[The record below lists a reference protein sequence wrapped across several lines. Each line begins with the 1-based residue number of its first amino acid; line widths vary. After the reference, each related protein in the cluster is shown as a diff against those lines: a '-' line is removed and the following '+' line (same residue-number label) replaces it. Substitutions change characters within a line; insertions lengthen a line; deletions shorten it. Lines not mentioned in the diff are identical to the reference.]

1 MKKIYV
7 FLMLFFV
14 GSLLPQVSAQ
24 RLAEYTCTSSLG
36 TYTPVSSSAT
46 VMSPSSTDDGSAQL
60 ALPFNFA
67 FGEETFSSGSTI
79 YVGTN
84 GYITLNANYTSTT
97 PSTSGNYSVISPLGH
112 DLRLN
117 TNSEKMKYEVTG
129 TAPNRVLTIEWCGIE
144 TYYSSNNP
152 YNIYNFQVKLYEGS
166 SNIQFCYGAFTMETS
181 KTPFCFLREYTNN
194 DYVWIK
200 SDWNTPVFNTTG
212 TINGLSISTSSYPAE
227 GRIYTFTRP
236 VVTCPKPI
244 NPTITGL
251 GTTAA
256 TMTWTAGG
264 TESNWDVYVALASA
278 AEPTSTTAPTAS
290 TTSTSYTFTG
300 LTPGATYKAYVRAN
314 CGGGDKSSWNSV
326 SFMTFCNP
334 VSLPYTENFDSYT
347 TSGSGNLPSCWRL
360 YQPYES
366 GSTVYPY
373 ISSSNPVSGN
383 MSFYFYSSSSVNPI
397 VVLPE
402 FDLGNL
408 SSVKDLRVKFNM
420 RPGNLN
426 AKIVVGVMTNPLE
439 PSTFVAVKTVQNSV
453 ANEYEYHRVS
463 LSGYSGSGRFI
474 ALKHLNS
481 GGTYTIYIDDI
492 VVEEI
497 PACIEIEN
505 PTVTNITT
513 TSATVSWTAVGTES
527 SWDVYIA
534 PASANAPTASTTPT
548 ETVNSTSKTFTGLTQ
563 NTKYTVYVRANCGNN
578 IVSEWEPV
586 SFYTACD
593 PISVLPYEEDF
604 ESYPTNTNSTP
615 VANNLPN
622 CWDYY
627 CTSTSTTSSYRF
639 YPILYSASA
648 TAHSGSNY
656 LRFYSFT
663 TTSTYGDEYAILPEI
678 NTALI
683 PINTLRLTFWQR
695 EGSTTSTYHFPLI
708 VGVMSDPNVPSSF
721 VPIDTFLMESTT
733 YTQQTVDFNSYTGNG
748 NRIAFKMERSTSGYN
763 TGYVDDIKL
772 EEIPQCTAPTQ
783 LTVSEK
789 TNNQATV
796 SWTAGSTETAW
807 TVLCYPADATAS
819 DGISVNV
826 TGTPTCVISSLLANT
841 TYQVFVMA
849 NCPGGGHS
857 ASISTTFTTMCD
869 PEPLPFTEDFESFTS
884 YGTAVYPDCW
894 QRSQTYNLTSTT
906 KYPYVSNST
915 YAPSGT
921 RSLYFYSSS
930 STNNTAVLPQM
941 NLGNYS
947 MRNLKVSFSMRT
959 PSSYSACKMMVGV
972 MTNPDSA
979 STFVPV
985 DTVQN
990 TVTGSSQQHSVF
1002 LLPYTGN
1009 GRFIAFRN
1017 LNTSTYPTY
1026 IDDVTVEL
1034 ITCFNPTA
1042 LALTAV
1048 TSSTATVSWTA
1059 GDQENQW
1066 DVYIASSTAA
1076 APTAATAPIATVN
1089 SATHTFTE
1097 LAAGTSYKAYVRANC
1112 GNGDVSEWVSV
1123 DLTTNCNPMALP
1135 YTEDFDSYTS
1145 TGSAS
1150 YVTCWRRY
1158 QTYVNGTYI
1167 YPNISSSY
1175 PVSGTKC
1182 LYFTSN
1188 SSTYSLA
1195 VLPELALGNLSMSD
1209 LRVTFSMRPNNLT
1222 TKMVVGVMDNP
1233 VDPSSFV
1240 PVDTVQNTAASVHE
1254 VHKVLLSNYTGN
1266 GGFIAFRLLNT
1277 SGTYGLYIDDVTVE
1291 EAPYCLEP
1299 NDITVTNLSDNS
1311 AEIAW
1316 TAGATESS
1324 WDVYIAESTAEA
1336 PTEITQPLASVNT
1349 PTYAFPSLNAGAS
1362 YKAYVRANCVS
1373 DGVSPWVSVEFTTL
1387 CNPLTVPYTE
1397 NFNSYSQGISTNT
1410 AVPTGYP
1417 AVDMPT
1423 CWLFKN
1429 RSNSTSAYPQAF
1441 LTSYSYYAVD
1451 GNCLFF
1457 KSSSTTP
1464 LYAVLPAM
1472 SENINNLQLTYTY
1485 RNESVS
1491 ASNGTLYVGYMTN
1504 PMDESSFVSLHTCAQ
1519 TTEKTPELVRYNTVN
1534 PTPNTSYYIAFK
1546 YVGGTSNNY
1555 YLSIDD
1561 VSVELIPSCLPP
1573 TTPVVSNVS
1582 DNGAT
1587 ITWTAGGTETSWELG
1602 IAEEGTSNWNTVI
1615 VNNNPTYDVTGLI
1628 ASTGYQLRVKALC
1641 GTNDESTYATTT
1653 FATAACGLADQ
1664 CLYTFVLGDSYGD
1677 GWNGGYLVVMQN
1689 DAPIDTLKAV
1699 NHSLSSTQTYD
1710 TVQMMLCHNT
1720 SIDLVWNSGNYDDE
1734 VSIYLFNPFG
1744 DQLFDQSDLTVFDDP
1759 LFTFTTNCIP
1769 PSCFDPTNL
1778 TMAEATATTA
1788 TITWTLGG
1796 TESSWDLYLSSSITD
1811 VPTAN
1816 STPTYTVTATSYT
1829 FSDLTSGTA
1838 YTAYVRAN
1846 CGSGDVSEWV
1856 SAPFATECEVVTV
1869 TPTTP
1874 FVENFDN
1881 ATTSSLPPCWT
1892 NTRMVGTNDWQVVTP
1907 SSNPSSAY
1915 SGTQAV
1921 QFKSITRGNQSTL
1934 QMPTFDL
1941 TGLAHPMLSFWYT
1954 NKLWSNDQDTLKIYY
1969 RTSSTD
1975 TWSLLATYD
1984 SDISS
1989 WTQDSL
1995 LLPNPSATYQILF
2008 YGISRYGYGIYLD
2021 DVTVKEGNIP
2031 TSQCGYVF
2039 ALNDSYG
2046 DGWNNAGIGVY
2057 ADGDLVDILTISNGF
2072 SETDT
2077 LMFDDGTALELEWIM
2092 GGWDAEASFTLYDPF
2107 GYEVY
2112 SFAVDNAPDDEDVFY
2127 TGTVTCTPPAC
2138 FAPRNLSLL
2147 GTTVNSATVT
2157 WTAGNTETAWEVYL
2171 SSTATDV
2178 PDATSNPTATATDT
2192 IYTFTNLTAGT
2203 TYTAYVRSNCGN
2215 DGLSN
2220 WVPVEFIPGLC
2231 DYVFVL
2237 NGGDIEGGWNGAGLV
2252 VIVNGTPIDTLDMW
2266 KVIDE
2271 GDDYPNAIP
2280 VTFADGATLSLLW
2293 IPGLQDEDISFTL
2306 TDPYG
2311 YSVYTCTDASTLGDT
2326 IYTGVISCSSP
2337 TCPPPTNLVVSDVAN
2352 TSATLTW
2359 TPSGNESSW
2368 AVEIAEFG
2376 SSNWSTFTANNTPT
2390 YTLTGLTASTPYQVR
2405 VKAVCA
2411 ADDDSY
2417 YVTNSFT
2424 TAACALADQCSY
2436 TFVLGDGYGDGWN
2449 GGSLVVTQNG
2459 SAVAT
2464 IQAINH
2470 NVSSTQTYDTIHLM
2484 LCNNM
2489 STSLV
2494 WHSGDFDDEVGVLLL
2509 GPDGLQLFSQ
2519 EDLSAASA
2527 TIFTFTTD
2535 CSAAPCSAVS
2545 IPYSENFDSYPFTGN
2560 AYYPECWKRSNTYSS
2575 TNEYPYIG
2583 NFVSLSGSNSLYFYS
2598 SSSTYNLAVLPQLS
2612 LGNLS
2617 MSDLQVRF
2625 SMYSSNVNAKMVVGV
2640 MTNPQDVSTFTPI
2653 DTVKI
2658 GTASTF
2664 EEHKVSL
2671 SSYTGNGRYV
2681 ALRNINTSYNSISI
2695 DDVWVEQLP
2704 SCRNVTQLGVTV
2716 LTDSSATVAWTAGST
2731 ETAWDLYLS
2740 TSAADVPNANSTPTA
2755 SATSPAYTFAGL
2767 TGNTTYTAYV
2777 RADCGAEKSEWEN
2790 VSFTTPCRA
2799 VTLPYSE
2806 NFDSY
2811 TTTGVGNIPDCWTQN
2826 SSYSP
2831 GYPYING
2838 NNAFSGSNSIYYYCS
2853 NTAYNMAVLP
2863 EVNLGDLLMSDL
2875 RVKFTMNPSSTN
2887 AKIIVGVMTNPT
2899 DVSTFVPVDT
2909 VQNSEA
2915 ALFEEHKVLLTNY
2928 NGNGKYVALKNYNVD
2943 GYYSIY
2949 LDDVVL
2955 EQIPACPEP
2964 NDLTV
2969 TDITATTATLSWTT
2983 AGTPAGFTV
2992 EYSADNGAS
3001 WITASNTV
3009 TASPYTITNLTP
3021 RSYYDVRV
3029 FANCGTETSNAS
3041 YTSVNTQCVLQ
3052 GELPIGTVEN
3062 NTSSYIPSSTVWKYS
3077 LAEQLFTAAELGN
3090 QPSNLSAVSFYC
3102 TSNYVTDR
3110 NWDIYLI
3117 SVPSS
3122 TTTLSSFVDL
3132 NNGSMMDT
3140 VFSGTVRINNGW
3152 ITVNFDKDY
3161 PYDGTSNLI
3170 LVLDDNTGSFN
3181 NTFYFAT
3188 NAYTNGA
3195 VYVRSDNTNY
3205 NPDSMSVLSPYTYN
3219 YRNVVKFTYCN
3230 DMGVICP
3237 VPTDLAA
3244 TNVTSSTADITWTD
3258 PNTAYQAL
3266 QLQYQPANGTTSQN
3280 VDTTLDF
3287 SQKGYSNGQSLDGEN
3302 VTIDNNISFV
3312 ANKGTSNTAPAY
3324 YDIGSALRIY
3334 GKNNFVVTA
3343 ANGVVITGIEIE
3355 AGASNH
3361 PNINWSADGGQSHS
3375 INGTSTHYI
3384 IDSLAANTV
3393 TVTNPA
3399 TSGHLRME
3407 SLTVHYTVSGDGW
3420 MNVENPV
3427 SPQTLTNLTPETEYL
3442 VRMRAI
3448 CSAGDT
3454 SVWSDINFTTAEVC
3468 MPPTNLAVVPTSNS
3482 AEITWTPAG
3491 TGTQWDVQYKFLVP
3505 TPENKTLE
3513 YVIGDHTAD
3522 ITGNIMTGF
3531 DMDDNIRLTGTKDGG
3546 TNNPALANNNTEL
3559 RLYFANNNTHNGCY
3573 ITLTPSN
3580 NAVITGLDIVASGNT
3595 PAVAYTV
3602 DGGTAATM
3610 SQSGTTYTLSG
3621 IQAQNSLKI
3630 QNVNTNNTQLRIT
3643 KLTVYY
3649 TLAAD
3654 TSWHEVAGGVTTPAA
3669 TLTNLV
3675 SNTEYSVRV
3684 RTDCGN
3690 DGVSSWTSTDFT
3702 TLCGVLVP
3710 PYAENFDNTNGSL
3723 PDCWTSTVDTGT
3735 TNWVVTSSFHGSI
3748 NSAHSGNSVAQ
3759 FYQNGS
3765 GHKASLQ
3772 MPTFDLTGLNKP
3784 MLKYWYTNQKW
3795 SYDQDVMEIYYRTSP
3810 ADTWTLLATYD
3821 NNVSSWTKDSLL
3833 LPNPSATYQIKFKGI
3848 SNYGYGINLDD
3859 VSIEEGPTC
3868 ILPTNLAV
3876 SNVTSSE
3883 ATITWTAGDA
3893 ETAWDVY
3900 ISSEASATPNITVNT
3915 TSYTFTN
3922 LTPVTPYTAYVR
3934 SNCGNGDVSDWIS
3947 VTFAPGTYNMKT
3959 TGWDTLHTCEMVIY
3973 DDGGFNRNYSN
3984 NCNAYLVIYPDEPNN
3999 YVQVSGTINA
4009 EQARYDSLIIY
4020 DGAGIT
4026 TPLYVSSHSSGV
4038 STNIPTITSTTGP
4051 LTIHFVSDNGVSY
4064 EGFALTVGCKCIVTN
4079 EVAVTA
4085 CGSYTWNGTN
4095 YTATGDYQYTYSLA
4109 NGCDS
4114 VVTLHLTINPIPVVT
4129 ISGDAAIALFESATL
4144 TASGADTY
4152 VWNTNETTSSITVTP
4167 SAIGNYTYT
4176 VTGTSNNCES
4186 TPATFTVEVGACRPG
4201 TSTETV
4207 TACNSFEW
4215 HGTTYTQSTN
4225 SANYRIPEGSYTG
4238 CDSVITLHLTI
4249 LNSVYTEFTASN
4261 CVSYQWNDSIYT
4273 ASGDY
4278 VQTFPAANGCDSI
4291 VTLHLTIKQPVTN
4304 IVNEVACG
4312 SYVWNNQ
4319 TLTTTGDYEQTFTAA
4334 NGCDSVVTL
4343 HLTIKPIATNLVE
4356 ATSCGSYNW
4365 NGQVYTASG
4374 DYEQTFTAANGC
4386 DSVVTLRLTI
4396 LPVYDQVVDL
4406 PICKA
4411 ALPYTWRDTLFAA
4424 GTETG
4429 TYVFHRQTAA
4439 GCDSTV
4445 TLHLVVNEAIATEFT
4460 DTGCESYTWNNQV
4473 YTTSGNYVQTL
4484 QSTAGCDS
4492 TVTLHL
4498 TIYNPT
4504 HQAFTEVA
4512 CGSYTW
4518 NNTEYTQSGD
4528 YTYAHLDA
4536 NGCTQV
4542 DTLHLTIK
4550 PVPVVTIT
4558 TDPVMPFI
4566 AYGESATLTASGADS
4581 YLWNLQ
4587 QTTPSIV
4594 VSPRFTATYYVLGTT
4609 DGCVSDT
4616 VFVTV
4621 NVGDCQL
4628 ILNEFS
4634 ATGCGSYN
4642 WNGTVYTASGDYQQH
4657 LYNDTGCD
4665 SVVTLHLT
4673 IYPNQ
4678 GVAQTVNA
4686 CGSYTWYQQRFT
4698 QSGTYTFAY
4707 YDGHG
4712 CIQEDTLILTIHNP
4726 VHEAFNIV
4734 SCGPYM
4740 WNNTE
4745 YTQDGTYTYTHEDAH
4760 GCTQVDTLHLT
4771 IKPVPVVTVSANTTQ
4786 LVQHEI
4792 ATLTATGATSYVW
4805 SNQMTGA
4812 TVAVTPMQ
4820 TTTYSVVGMM
4830 NGCSSEP
4837 ASITI
4842 EVTPC
4847 TPAYGVETVTA
4858 CNSYTWYGT
4867 VYTASTNEPTHAI
4880 QRQGICD
4887 SIVTLHL
4894 TILHPV
4900 PQIVDVTAC
4909 ESYNWNNMVYRQS
4922 GTYTYSHLDANG
4934 CTQVDTLHLTIIH
4947 PTHTAVTVSECN
4959 AFVWHN
4965 TEYTQSGTYTFAH
4978 ADHNGCTQV
4987 DTLHLTIFHPAHT
5000 AYNVDACES
5009 YTWNGTVY
5017 TQSGVY
5023 TYRHR
5028 DANNCTQVDTL
5039 HLTIHHP
5046 VAETFEATA
5055 CESYTWHNTVY
5066 TQSGVYTYVHDDT
5079 YNCQQV
5085 DTLRLTVYHAVAEV
5099 VEATAC
5105 ESYTWNNTVYTQSG
5119 TYTYSHLDANGC
5131 TQVDTLH
5138 LTVHHAVAEVANIT
5152 ACESYLWNGTEY
5164 TQSGTYTF
5172 THADAHGCTQV
5183 DTLHLIINN
5192 PTHVA
5197 FTESACSSYTWNNTE
5212 YTQSGVYTF
5221 AHADANGCTQVD
5233 TLHLTIFQP
5242 AATEFSANAC
5252 GSYYWNYVYY
5262 DQSGDYVQHFQT
5274 VDGCDSTVTLH
5285 LTIHPRA
5292 EVAGIVGDTII
5303 HEFESTTLTATSSA
5317 GNIFWVGYGYT
5328 PSITVSPM
5336 QTTTYSVMSIS
5347 EYCASTPVRVTVHVL
5362 PCIPVQGVETV
5373 TACESYEWH
5382 GVTYTESTDQPT
5394 FTIERQGVCD
5404 SIVTLHLTI
5413 LRPTNVAYTEGA
5425 CGSYVWNNTEYTQS
5439 GTYTF
5444 AHVDDNGCTQVD
5456 TLHLTIYNPTHE
5468 AFAVSE
5474 CNSYTWNNTVYMQS
5488 GTYTY
5493 AHADAHGCTQVD
5505 TLHLT
5510 IYNPVHEAFEAS
5522 ACGSYVW
5529 NNTEYT
5535 QGGTYT
5541 FAHTDVHGCTQVD
5554 TLHLTIYNPTHV
5566 AYTESACGSYVW
5578 NNTEYTQSGT
5588 YTFAHADANGCTQVD
5603 TLHLT
5608 ILNAIHEAFTVSE
5621 CNSYIWHN
5629 TEYTESGDYTYIHS
5643 DINGCTKVDT
5653 LHLTIFHPQPNVY
5666 TLTTCGDYV
5675 WHGTVYTQ
5683 TGVYTYTTT
5692 DINGCTQVDTLHL
5705 FVNRPQNTAS
5715 TIEACGS
5722 YVWRGNTY
5730 TQSGVYVKAVQDNF
5744 GCMYLDTL
5752 YLTIHQPATSLFEV
5766 TACESYTWNNVL
5778 YTQSGNYVQHFQ
5790 TVHGCDSAVTMHL
5803 TVLHPVHQSV
5813 TVGECGSYTWNG
5825 TTYTASGT
5833 YTYAHADANGCT
5845 QVDTLHL
5852 IIYQPIH
5859 QALFITDCE
5868 SFTWGGTTYTQ
5879 SGVYTYAHPDNHGC
5893 TQVDTLYLTINHPV
5907 GTSITVTECEM
5918 YDWNGFIYTQ
5928 SGTYTQSH
5936 LDNNGCTQV
5945 DTLHLTIYH
5954 PVHQS
5959 VTVSDCYEYTWHGTT
5974 YNFSGVYTYAHLDNH
5989 GCTQVDTLHLTIYH
6003 PQSSTVTVDACGSY
6017 QWYGVNY
6024 TQSGVYTHNATST
6037 YGCQVVDTLI
6047 LHIHHSATTEFTA
6060 HACSYYVWEG
6070 TTYTQ
6075 SGDYVKHF
6083 FTPWGCDSVVTLH
6096 LNIHQ
6101 PQSSEFSVTTEN
6113 SCYTWNGIDY
6123 CQSGTYM
6130 QSFEDQYGCDSVVT
6144 LHLTLQV
6151 GISEFEDY
6159 AVSLYPNPTTG
6170 VTYVEVSGDEMESV
6184 EVYDAYGKLLQ
6195 TMKVSG
6201 NVTQLELSGYATGTY
6216 YVRVTTTKSVVT
6228 KRVVKN

>member
-1 MKKIYV
+1 MTVYYRT
-7 FLMLFFV
+7 
-14 GSLLPQVSAQ
+14 SQSASWTLLA
-24 RLAEYTCTSSLG
+24 
-36 TYTPVSSSAT
+36 TYDSNVSSWTEEELVLPNPSAT
-46 VMSPSSTDDGSAQL
+46 YQIKFKGISD
-60 ALPFNFA
+60 
-67 FGEETFSSGSTI
+67 
-79 YVGTN
+79 Y
-84 GYITLNANYTSTT
+84 GYGITLDDVVVKEAPTCPAPT
-97 PSTSGNYSVISPLGH
+97 IPL
-112 DLRLN
+112 
-117 TNSEKMKYEVTG
+117 
-129 TAPNRVLTIEWCGIE
+129 A
-144 TYYSSNNP
+144 SN
-152 YNIYNFQVKLYEGS
+152 V
-166 SNIQFCYGAFTMETS
+166 
-181 KTPFCFLREYTNN
+181 TNN
-194 DYVWIK
+194 
-200 SDWNTPVFNTTG
+200 N
-212 TINGLSISTSSYPAE
+212 
-227 GRIYTFTRP
+227 
-236 VVTCPKPI
+236 
-244 NPTITGL
+244 
-251 GTTAA
+251 A
-256 TMTWTAGG
+256 TVTWTAGG
-264 TESNWDVYVALASA
+264 TESAWDLYLTTDATE
-278 AEPTSTTAPTAS
+278 EPGAAS
-290 TTSTSYTFTG
+290 TPTHTATSATYTFTG
-300 LTPGATYKAYVRAN
+300 LTASTAYTVYVRAN
-314 CGGGDKSSWNSV
+314 CGSGDV
-326 SFMTFCNP
+326 SDWKEVEFTTLCDP
-334 VSLPYTENFDSYT
+334 KALPYTENFDSYSASST
-347 TSGSGNLPSCWRL
+347 FHPSCWL
-360 YQPYES
+360 CTNTY
-366 GSTVYPY
+366 STTEYPY
-373 ISSSNPVSGN
+373 ISSSYPVSGN
-383 MSFYFYSSSSVNPI
+383 GTLHFYNSSSSYCLA
-397 VVLPE
+397 VLPGI
-402 FDLGNL
+402 DLGSL
-408 SSVKDLRVKFNM
+408 QMSDLRVKFSMYPSNI
-420 RPGNLN
+420 N
-426 AKIVVGVMTNPLE
+426 ARMIVGVMTD
-439 PSTFVAVKTVQNSV
+439 PS
-453 ANEYEYHRVS
+453 
-463 LSGYSGSGRFI
+463 
-474 ALKHLNS
+474 
-481 GGTYTIYIDDI
+481 DI
-492 VVEEI
+492 
-497 PACIEIEN
+497 
-505 PTVTNITT
+505 T
-513 TSATVSWTAVGTES
+513 
-527 SWDVYIA
+527 
-534 PASANAPTASTTPT
+534 
-548 ETVNSTSKTFTGLTQ
+548 
-563 NTKYTVYVRANCGNN
+563 
-578 IVSEWEPV
+578 
-586 SFYTACD
+586 
-593 PISVLPYEEDF
+593 
-604 ESYPTNTNSTP
+604 
-615 VANNLPN
+615 
-622 CWDYY
+622 
-627 CTSTSTTSSYRF
+627 
-639 YPILYSASA
+639 
-648 TAHSGSNY
+648 
-656 LRFYSFT
+656 
-663 TTSTYGDEYAILPEI
+663 
-678 NTALI
+678 
-683 PINTLRLTFWQR
+683 
-695 EGSTTSTYHFPLI
+695 
-708 VGVMSDPNVPSSF
+708 
-721 VPIDTFLMESTT
+721 
-733 YTQQTVDFNSYTGNG
+733 
-748 NRIAFKMERSTSGYN
+748 
-763 TGYVDDIKL
+763 
-772 EEIPQCTAPTQ
+772 
-783 LTVSEK
+783 
-789 TNNQATV
+789 
-796 SWTAGSTETAW
+796 
-807 TVLCYPADATAS
+807 
-819 DGISVNV
+819 
-826 TGTPTCVISSLLANT
+826 
-841 TYQVFVMA
+841 
-849 NCPGGGHS
+849 
-857 ASISTTFTTMCD
+857 
-869 PEPLPFTEDFESFTS
+869 
-884 YGTAVYPDCW
+884 
-894 QRSQTYNLTSTT
+894 
-906 KYPYVSNST
+906 
-915 YAPSGT
+915 
-921 RSLYFYSSS
+921 
-930 STNNTAVLPQM
+930 
-941 NLGNYS
+941 
-947 MRNLKVSFSMRT
+947 
-959 PSSYSACKMMVGV
+959 
-972 MTNPDSA
+972 
-979 STFVPV
+979 TFVPV

-990 TVTGSSQQHSVF
+990 SVASTHELHTV
-1002 LLPYTGN
+1002 LLSNYGGN
-1009 GRFIAFRN
+1009 GQFVALKTLLSGYYSI
-1017 LNTSTYPTY
+1017 Y
-1026 IDDVTVEL
+1026 IDDVVVEEAPSCL
-1034 ITCFNPTA
+1034 EVSQIIPSDITRNR
-1042 LALTAV
+1042 
-1048 TSSTATVSWTA
+1048 ATVSWTA
-1059 GDQENQW
+1059 GGTESAW
-1066 DVYIASSTAA
+1066 DLYLTTSSTDV
-1076 APTAATAPIATVN
+1076 PDVTSTP
-1089 SATHTFTE
+1089 THTATSPTFTFTG
-1097 LAAGTSYKAYVRANC
+1097 LTANTTYTAYVRANC
-1112 GNGDVSEWVSV
+1112 G
-1123 DLTTNCNPMALP
+1123 
-1135 YTEDFDSYTS
+1135 
-1145 TGSAS
+1145 
-1150 YVTCWRRY
+1150 
-1158 QTYVNGTYI
+1158 
-1167 YPNISSSY
+1167 
-1175 PVSGTKC
+1175 
-1182 LYFTSN
+1182 
-1188 SSTYSLA
+1188 
-1195 VLPELALGNLSMSD
+1195 GN
-1209 LRVTFSMRPNNLT
+1209 
-1222 TKMVVGVMDNP
+1222 K
-1233 VDPSSFV
+1233 
-1240 PVDTVQNTAASVHE
+1240 
-1254 VHKVLLSNYTGN
+1254 
-1266 GGFIAFRLLNT
+1266 
-1277 SGTYGLYIDDVTVE
+1277 
-1291 EAPYCLEP
+1291 
-1299 NDITVTNLSDNS
+1299 
-1311 AEIAW
+1311 
-1316 TAGATESS
+1316 
-1324 WDVYIAESTAEA
+1324 
-1336 PTEITQPLASVNT
+1336 
-1349 PTYAFPSLNAGAS
+1349 
-1362 YKAYVRANCVS
+1362 
-1373 DGVSPWVSVEFTTL
+1373 SPWTSVVFTTL
-1387 CNPLTVPYTE
+1387 CNAVTVPYAE
-1397 NFNSYSQGISTNT
+1397 NFNSYTQGIATSSS
-1410 AVPTGYP
+1410 AASGYP
-1417 AVDMPT
+1417 DVDMPA
-1423 CWLFKN
+1423 CWIFLN
-1429 RSNSTSAYPQAF
+1429 RSAKSSTYPQAF
-1441 LTSYSYYAVD
+1441 LSSSTTYAVD

-1457 KSSSTTP
+1457 KSSSTIP
-1464 LYAVLPAM
+1464 LYAVLPQM
-1472 SENINNLQLTYTY
+1472 SENIDTLQMSFTY
-1485 RNESVS
+1485 RNEGTS
-1491 ASNGTLYVGYMTN
+1491 AYNGTLHVGYMTD
-1504 PMDESSFVSLHTCAQ
+1504 PADASTFVDLYTCER
-1519 TTEKTPELVRYNTVN
+1519 TTTKTEKVIRYNHVV
-1534 PTPNTSYYIAFK
+1534 PALNTSYYMAFK
-1546 YVGGTSNNY
+1546 YEGGSNDNY
-1555 YLSIDD
+1555 YLGIDD
-1561 VSVELIPSCLPP
+1561 VSVDYLPSCLSI
-1573 TTPVVSNVS
+1573 TALDTSNVTSSTATLTWTPDGTESAWDIYLTTSAS
-1582 DNGAT
+1582 DVPDATSTPTHNATSATYTLTGLAGLTSYTAYVRANCGSGDVSEWKKVEFFTPCAMISSLPYVEDFENSATGSSSNHVLPDCWDRINSGTSSTGCPTVNNTTTNAHGHCLYFFSSSSSSYSDQIAILPEIDISVLPINTLRLSFDARRYNSTTSYVNYVEVGVMNSSNTFVPVDTVTFTSTTISKHYVDFGNYTGTGSKIAIRAPKPTGSYTYNYTYLDDIMLEEIPQCVAPTNLALTSISRQTAT
-1587 ITWTAGGTETSWELG
+1587 IGWTAGGSETEWTLYYYPDGTSSSAGTTLQVSGTPSVTLTNLTSGTGYKVLVSANCPGGGHSANIELSFNTLCEPLPLPFIENFDSYSATGSNSYPSCWLRSQTYVSGTNKYPYISSSYYVSGNRSLYFYSSSSTYNLAVLPEMNLGTLSMSDLSVKFAMRPSDLRAKVVVGVMTDPLDASTFSPVETVENSEAGVFEGHRVNLSGYTGSGRFIALKNINTGGSNSVYLDDVKVEEIPACMEPTQFKAVALSNSSATVTWTAGGTEGSWDLYR
-1602 IAEEGTSNWNTVI
+1602 ASSSSDVPSASSTPTDNATSNTFTFTDLSSNTSYTVYVRANCGSGDVSDWTKLI
-1615 VNNNPTYDVTGLI
+1615 FTTYCDPVNIPFTENFDSYSATGSNSYPSCWLRSQTYVS
-1628 ASTGYQLRVKALC
+1628 STTKYPYISGSYYVSGNRSLYFYSSS
-1641 GTNDESTYATTT
+1641 STYNLAVLPEINPGDLSMSDLQIS
-1653 FATAACGLADQ
+1653 FAMRPYTINCKMIVGVMSNPLDIN
-1664 CLYTFVLGDSYGD
+1664 TFVP
-1677 GWNGGYLVVMQN
+1677 V
-1689 DAPIDTLKAV
+1689 
-1699 NHSLSSTQTYD
+1699 D
-1710 TVQMMLCHNT
+1710 TVQNSVAATFENHTVSLSDYTGTGSFIALKNLNSNTNNIYIDDVTVEEIPLCPIPVNLVVSDATT
-1720 SIDLVWNSGNYDDE
+1720 S
-1734 VSIYLFNPFG
+1734 
-1744 DQLFDQSDLTVFDDP
+1744 
-1759 LFTFTTNCIP
+1759 
-1769 PSCFDPTNL
+1769 
-1778 TMAEATATTA
+1778 TA
-1788 TITWTLGG
+1788 TITWTPGG

-1816 STPTYTVTATSYT
+1816 STPTYTITATSYT

-1881 ATTSSLPPCWT
+1881 ATTSSIPTCWI
-1892 NTRMVGTNDWQVVTP
+1892 NTRVMGDNDWKVVVP
-1907 SSNPSSAY
+1907 SENPNVAHSGSNAM
-1915 SGTQAV
+1915 
-1921 QFKSITRGNQSTL
+1921 QFRTSVRGNTATL

-1941 TGLAHPMLSFWYT
+1941 TGLTHPMLSFWYT
-1954 NKLWSNDQDTLKIYY
+1954 NTLWSLDQDTLKIYY

-1975 TWSLLATYD
+1975 AWSLLATYD
-1984 SDISS
+1984 SNIST
-1989 WTQDSL
+1989 WTQNSL
-1995 LLPNPSATYQILF
+1995 LLPDPSASYQILF
-2008 YGISRYGYGIYLD
+2008 YGISRWGYGIYLD
-2021 DVTVKEGNIP
+2021 DVTVKEGSIP

-2077 LMFDDGTALELEWIM
+2077 LMFDDGAALELEWIM

-2449 GGSLVVTQNG
+2449 GGSLSVIQNG
-2459 SAVAT
+2459 NTAAT
-2464 IQAINH
+2464 LKANNH
-2470 NVSSTQTYDTIHLM
+2470 NLQSTQTYDTVQVM

-2681 ALRNINTSYNSISI
+2681 ALRNINTSYNSISV

-2740 TSAADVPNANSTPTA
+2740 TSAADVPTANSTPTA
-2755 SATSPAYTFAGL
+2755 SVTATTYTFAGL
-2767 TGNTTYTAYV
+2767 TANTAYTAYV
-2777 RADCGAEKSEWEN
+2777 RADCGDGEVSDWE
-2790 VSFTTPCRA
+2790 SQDFTTPCRA

-3029 FANCGTETSNAS
+3029 FANCGTETSNVS

-3355 AGASNH
+3355 AGANNH
-3361 PNINWSADGGQSHS
+3361 PNINWTADGGQSHS
-3375 INGTSTHYI
+3375 INGTSTHYV
-3384 IDSLAANTV
+3384 IDSLMASTV

-3399 TSGHLRME
+3399 SSGHLRME
-3407 SLTVHYTVSGDGW
+3407 SLTVHYMVSGDGW

-3482 AEITWTPAG
+3482 AEVTWTPAG

-3559 RLYFANNNTHNGCY
+3559 RLYYANNNTHNGCY

-3630 QNVNTNNTQLRIT
+3630 QNVNTTNTQLRIT

-3654 TSWHEVAGGVTTPAA
+3654 TSWHEVAGGVTTPSA

-3690 DGVSSWTSTDFT
+3690 DLVSSWTSTDFT

-3710 PYAENFDNTNGSL
+3710 PYAENFDNTNGNL

-3759 FYQNGS
+3759 FYQGGS
-3765 GHKASLQ
+3765 GSETSLQ

-3821 NNVSSWTKDSLL
+3821 SNVSSWTKDSLL

-3848 SNYGYGINLDD
+3848 SHYGYGINLDD

-3868 ILPTNLAV
+3868 ILPTSLAV
-3876 SNVTSSE
+3876 SNMTSSE
-3883 ATITWTAGDA
+3883 ATITWTAGDE

-4225 SANYRIPEGSYTG
+4225 SASYRIPEGSYTG

-4429 TYVFHRQTAA
+4429 TYVFHRQTAV

-4587 QTTPSIV
+4587 QTTPSII

-5066 TQSGVYTYVHDDT
+5066 TESGVYTYVHDDT
-5079 YNCQQV
+5079 YNCMQV
-5085 DTLRLTVYHAVAEV
+5085 DTLRLTVYHAVAETF
-5099 VEATAC
+5099 EAEAC

-5119 TYTYSHLDANGC
+5119 TYTYAHADANGC

-5183 DTLHLIINN
+5183 DTLHLTINN

-5197 FTESACSSYTWNNTE
+5197 FTESACSLYTWNNTE
-5212 YTQSGVYTF
+5212 YTQSGDYTY

-5262 DQSGDYVQHFQT
+5262 DQTGDYVQHFQT

-5303 HEFESTTLTATSSA
+5303 HEFESTTLTATASA

-5347 EYCASTPVRVTVHVL
+5347 EYCASSPVRVTVHVL

-5413 LRPTNVAYTEGA
+5413 LRPTHVAYTEGA

-5444 AHVDDNGCTQVD
+5444 AHADENGCTQVD

-5474 CNSYTWNNTVYMQS
+5474 CNSYTWNNTVYTQS

-5588 YTFAHADANGCTQVD
+5588 YTYAHADANGCTQVD

-5825 TTYTASGT
+5825 TTYSASGT
-5833 YTYAHADANGCT
+5833 YTFAHADANGCT

-5859 QALFITDCE
+5859 QSLIITECE

-5879 SGVYTYAHPDNHGC
+5879 SGVYTYAHSDNHGC
-5893 TQVDTLYLTINHPV
+5893 TQVDTLYLTINHPT

-5928 SGTYTQSH
+5928 SGTYYQSH

-5945 DTLHLTIYH
+5945 DTLHLTVYH

-5974 YNFSGVYTYAHLDNH
+5974 YNFSGVYTYTHLDNH
-5989 GCTQVDTLHLTIYH
+5989 GCTQVDTLHLTLYH

-6017 QWYGVNY
+6017 QWYGTNY

-6047 LHIHHSATTEFTA
+6047 LHIHQSVATTVTET
-6060 HACSYYVWEG
+6060 ACSYYVWDG
-6070 TTYTQ
+6070 TVYTQ
-6075 SGDYVKHF
+6075 SGTYVKHF

-6096 LNIHQ
+6096 LDIHQ
-6101 PQSSEFSVTTEN
+6101 PQSTEFSITTEN

-6151 GISEFEDY
+6151 GISEFDDY

-6216 YVRVTTTKSVVT
+6216 YVRVTTTKGVVT
-6228 KRVVKN
+6228 KRVIKN